1 MLLETLSLRKPKTV
15 LYEDC
20 SDTTLEVYINIMKDK
35 DLKHLLK
42 SGKMPS
48 QEVLIAKME
57 KINEEFMELR
67 GENSTLTNFDKIQYR
82 EQLILKVN
90 FCFQLVDRIAQRT
103 TQGLLTK
110 ETIEGFVEELK
121 RWGYR
126 INRDK
131 PLINELEKIT
141 SDLKALQTT
150 IDILGEEIYPEV
162 EKDTTEEEKKVL
174 AFYSM
179 LLSFQRILNIDK
191 INIKTTSLLEF
202 VAIEN
207 QVKKELERKKSE

>member
-1 MLLETLSLRKPKTV
+1 MQLKSLSLRKSKTI
-15 LYEDC
+15 LYQDC
-20 SDTTLEVYINIMKDK
+20 NDTTLEVYINIMKDK
-35 DLKHLLK
+35 DLKHLVK

-48 QEVLIAKME
+48 QEVLTAQME

-67 GENSTLTNFDKIQYR
+67 GENSTITNFDKIQYR

-90 FCFQLVDRIAQRT
+90 FCFQLVDRISQRT

-131 PLINELEKIT
+131 PLIEELEKIT

-150 IDILGEEIYPEV
+150 IDILSEEIYPEV
-162 EKDTTEEEKKVL
+162 EEETTDEEKRVL
-174 AFYSM
+174 AFHSM

>member
-1 MLLETLSLRKPKTV
+1 MKLKSLSIKKSNTI
-15 LYEDC
+15 LYQDC

-35 DLKHLLK
+35 DLKHLVK

-48 QEVLIAKME
+48 QEVLSAQME
-57 KINEEFMELR
+57 KINEEFMTLR
-67 GENSTLTNFDKIQYR
+67 GENSTITNFDKIQYR
-82 EQLILKVN
+82 EQLILKVQ

-103 TQGLLTK
+103 SQGLLTK
-110 ETIEGFVEELK
+110 ETMEGFVGELN
-121 RWGYR
+121 RWGFR

-131 PLINELEKIT
+131 PLIDELERIT

-162 EKDTTEEEKKVL
+162 PEDATDEEKKIL
-174 AFYSM
+174 MFHSM

-191 INIKTTSLLEF
+191 INIKTTTLLEF

-207 QVKKELERKKSE
+207 QVKQELERKKSE

>member
-1 MLLETLSLRKPKTV
+1 MQLKSLSIRKSKTV
-15 LYEDC
+15 LYQDC

-35 DLKHLLK
+35 DLKHLVK

-48 QEVLIAKME
+48 QEILSAQME
-57 KINEEFMELR
+57 KINEEFMALR
-67 GENSTLTNFDKIQYR
+67 GENSTITNFDKIQYR
-82 EQLILKVN
+82 EQLILKVQ

-110 ETIEGFVEELK
+110 ETMEGFVGELK
-121 RWGYR
+121 RWGFR

-131 PLINELEKIT
+131 PLIDELEKIT

-162 EKDTTEEEKKVL
+162 PEDATEEEKKIL
-174 AFYSM
+174 MFHSM
-179 LLSFQRILNIDK
+179 LLSFQRILKIDK
-191 INIKTTSLLEF
+191 INIKTTTLLEF

-207 QVKKELERKKSE
+207 QVKQELERKKSE

>member
-1 MLLETLSLRKPKTV
+1 MLLETLSLRKQKTV

-35 DLKHLLK
+35 DLKHLVK

-103 TQGLLTK
+103 SQGLLTK

-131 PLINELEKIT
+131 PLIDELEKIT

>member
-1 MLLETLSLRKPKTV
+1 MKLKSLSIRKSKTV
-15 LYEDC
+15 LYQDC

-35 DLKHLLK
+35 DLKHLVK

-48 QEVLIAKME
+48 QEVLSAQME
-57 KINEEFMELR
+57 KINEEFMALR
-67 GENSTLTNFDKIQYR
+67 GENSTITNFDKIQYR
-82 EQLILKVN
+82 EQLILKVQ

-110 ETIEGFVEELK
+110 ETMEGFVGELK
-121 RWGYR
+121 RWGFR

-131 PLINELEKIT
+131 PLIDELEKIT

-162 EKDTTEEEKKVL
+162 PEDATEEEKKIL
-174 AFYSM
+174 MFHSM

-191 INIKTTSLLEF
+191 INTKTTTLLEF

-207 QVKKELERKKSE
+207 QVKQELERKKSE